1 MGWWYVEGTRALVGD
16 APLETLRDALA
27 DISAQYEKALKRRPS
42 KAEWEALFAAGL
54 SSGEGEGDQKLLDKG
69 AVKKVTIDAG

>member
-16 APLETLRDALA
+16 GPVETLRDALL

-42 KAEWEALFAAGL
+42 RAEWEALMATVLAG
-54 SSGEGEGDQKLLDKG
+54 GEGDQKLIDKG
-69 AVKKVTIDAG
+69 TVKKVTIDVG

>member
-42 KAEWEALFAAGL
+42 KAEWEALFAAALAG
-54 SSGEGEGDQKLLDKG
+54 GEGDQKLLEKG
-69 AVKKVTIDAG
+69 AVKKVSIDA